1 MEAIVEQEILLV
13 GSETPALHYA
23 LPFLRR
29 AQFRITQVAQSAHAL
44 PLVRDSRFDLVI
56 ARHPL
61 AGLDLSEL
69 VRTVRA
75 DEAACRNASFLV
87 LAEPG
92 AADEVAALMGR
103 GVNRVV
109 SLDAH
114 TERLLEAIADLLDVA
129 PRRTLRA
136 LVRLESEVR
145 QGAQTWRTATH
156 NVSETG
162 MLLLG
167 LKDLE
172 IGTRVGFELE
182 LPAGQSPVAGEAEV
196 VRHTNPEFEK
206 VEGVGARILTF
217 SGDGRRQLRIFLD
230 NTESAKS

>member
-1 MEAIVEQEILLV
+1 MEQEILLV

-29 AQFRITQVAQSAHAL
+29 AQFRITQVAQAVTAT

-61 AGLDLSEL
+61 AGLGLTDL
-69 VRTVRA
+69 VRAVRA
-75 DEAACRNASFLV
+75 PDAACRNAGLLV

-92 AADEVAALMGR
+92 AADEVGELMGH

-114 TERLLEAIADLLDVA
+114 TERLLEAIADLLAVA
-129 PRRTLRA
+129 PRRTLRS
-136 LVRLESEVR
+136 LVRLESEIR
-145 QGAQTWRTATH
+145 QGSSEWHTATH
-156 NVSETG
+156 NVSESG

-167 LKDLE
+167 LQELPV
-172 IGTRVGFELE
+172 GSHVGFELD
-182 LPAGQSPVAGEAEV
+182 LPENGGMVSGEAEV
-196 VRHTNPEFEK
+196 VRHTDPELEH
-206 VEGVGARILTF
+206 VAGVGARILMF
-217 SGDGRRQLRIFLD
+217 SGDGRKRLRVFLD
-230 NTESAKS
+230 TKKTVTS

>member
-1 MEAIVEQEILLV
+1 MEQEILLV

-29 AQFRITQVAQSAHAL
+29 AQFRITQVAQAADAV
-44 PLVRDSRFDLVI
+44 PLVRDSHFDLVI

-61 AGLDLSEL
+61 AGLGLATL
-69 VRTVRA
+69 VQAVRA
-75 DEAACRNASFLV
+75 PDAACRSASLLV

-92 AADEVAALMGR
+92 AAEEVAPLMGR

-114 TERLLEAIADLLDVA
+114 TERLLEAIADLLAVA
-129 PRRTLRA
+129 PRCTLRA
-136 LVRLESEVR
+136 VVRLASEVR
-145 QGAQTWRTATH
+145 HGEAVWRTATH

-167 LKDLE
+167 LHELP
-172 IGTRVGFELE
+172 IGSRVGFELE
-182 LPAGQSPVAGEAEV
+182 LPTGIDPVCGEAEV
-196 VRHTNPEFEK
+196 VRHTQPE
-206 VEGVGARILTF
+206 VERVQGVGARILHF
-217 SGDGRRQLRIFLD
+217 SGDGGKRLRCFLGQ
-230 NTESAKS
+230 NGQETA